1 MLGNDIQI
9 KQLVGVGD
17 VHLSFEPE
25 QRVYCLIGEN
35 GIGKTKCLEALFKA
49 YFSTNKLLFDLYFKG
64 NHSFEYVDKDENKF
78 KNIFTFGDTK
88 ICGGVS
94 KSMLASEVAVIDVKE
109 HQIKHFKMII
119 ELF

>member
-35 GIGKTKCLEALFKA
+35 GIGKTKCLEALFTAKFCSHR
-49 YFSTNKLLFDLYFKG
+49 FS
-64 NHSFEYVDKDENKF
+64 V
-78 KNIFTFGDTK
+78 
-88 ICGGVS
+88 
-94 KSMLASEVAVIDVKE
+94 VA
-109 HQIKHFKMII
+109 
-119 ELF
+119 